1 MMTTLHQI
9 HKVKDGKI
17 VVHLPAEFTGNEVE
31 VIITSVKEADSSTA
45 HTAEE
50 DVIQRLLNLDTSY
63 FTEAQKQAYQ
73 RTCQLLRQKRRPDE
87 PRLLGLFEGW
97 FEIGDDFNDPLPD
110 EGLFWGEE
118 TDEYGMTIPS

>member
-1 MMTTLHQI
+1 M
-9 HKVKDGKI
+9 VY
-17 VVHLPAEFTGNEVE
+17 LPAEFTANEVE
-31 VIITSVKEADSSTA
+31 VIITPVKEAGSSAA

-50 DVIQRLLNLDTSY
+50 DAIQRLLDLDTSH

-87 PRLLGLFEGW
+87 PRLLGLFEGL

>member
-1 MMTTLHQI
+1 MTTLHQI

-17 VVHLPAEFTGNEVE
+17 VVHLPAEYNANEVE
-31 VIITSVKEADSSTA
+31 VIITPVKKGGSSTA

-50 DVIQRLLNLDTSY
+50 EAIQHLLNLDTSH
-63 FTEAQKQAYQ
+63 FTEAQKKAYQ

-87 PRLLGLFEGW
+87 PRLLGLFEGL

-110 EGLFWGEE
+110 EGSFWGEE
-118 TDEYGMTIPS
+118 TDEYGMTISS